1 MFSSM
6 VPADGATQLGLL
18 TATAAGAAG
27 AYGAYRAHRQRQEE
41 RKKEYAERRKLREA
55 EIERDN
61 ARRAFHQGWGW
72 PQRKGKRQRGAGG
85 VFSSMVPEGD
95 GGLMTATAI
104 TAGAAAGAAGAYG
117 AYRAHRQ
124 REEKKK
130 MREEKQALDQVR
142 SRQERLRIPVHAP
155 RKRADEYEKGRAE
168 SYDSE
173 LQDVVPSF
181 DAVDGDNSSE
191 MWSPGMMSP
200 GMMSPNVSP
209 ISSRTPAAV
218 YAPSTSG
225 LVYGQQLQFDDSRN
239 LHQDADSVSWG
250 N

>member
-27 AYGAYRAHRQRQEE
+27 AYRAYRNRPQRQEE
-41 RKKEYAERRKLREA
+41 RKREYAERRKLREA
-55 EIERDN
+55 EIERRN
-61 ARRAFHQGWGW
+61 ESYARVKGWGW
-72 PQRKGKRQRGAGG
+72 PQNGAGG

-155 RKRADEYEKGRAE
+155 RK
-168 SYDSE
+168 
-173 LQDVVPSF
+173 
-181 DAVDGDNSSE
+181 
-191 MWSPGMMSP
+191 
-200 GMMSPNVSP
+200 
-209 ISSRTPAAV
+209 
-218 YAPSTSG
+218 
-225 LVYGQQLQFDDSRN
+225 
-239 LHQDADSVSWG
+239 
-250 N
+250 

>member
-18 TATAAGAAG
+18 TATAAGAA
-27 AYGAYRAHRQRQEE
+27 GAYRAHRQRQEE

-55 EIERDN
+55 EIERRN
-61 ARRAFHQGWGW
+61 ESYARVKGWGW
-72 PQRKGKRQRGAGG
+72 PQNGAGG
-85 VFSSMVPEGD
+85 VFSSMVSEGD
-95 GGLMTATAI
+95 GASHLGLMTATAI

-155 RKRADEYEKGRAE
+155 RKRQDEYETGRAE

-173 LQDVVPSF
+173 LEDIVPSF
-181 DAVDGDNSSE
+181 DVVDGNNSSG
-191 MWSPGMMSP
+191 MGSLGMMSP

-239 LHQDADSVSWG
+239 LQQDADLVSWG